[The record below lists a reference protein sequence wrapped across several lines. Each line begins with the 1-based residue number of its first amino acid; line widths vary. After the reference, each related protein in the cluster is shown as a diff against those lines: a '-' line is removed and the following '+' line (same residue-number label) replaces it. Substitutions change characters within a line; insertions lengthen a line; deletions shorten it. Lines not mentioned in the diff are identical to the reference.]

1 MARTLVSCDDHMD
14 MAYVPRDLWQSRVP
28 AAVRDRA
35 PKVEETPSG
44 PLWVREGERW
54 GVSGSKRADGR
65 KVVFDMLG
73 LPEEAEPGVFRP
85 ASPKYRLEDMERD
98 GIYAQVI
105 YGFLDWS
112 FRDHSLKADCMQ
124 AYNTWLWEGLCSASP
139 DRLVGL
145 ANLPGHDPE
154 GSVGELYRVLDMG
167 LRGAVF
173 DCFKAAKPIFD
184 MAWEPLWSA
193 AEETGAVISVHIGGG
208 THQSFPVTN
217 SPVRDWAS
225 IARVS
230 IVGMQLD
237 EILTCIIMSGIL
249 IRHPKLKMVLG
260 ESGIGWIPFVLE
272 RMEWEQENYAGLAE
286 GIPIAVPPT
295 ELFRRQMYA
304 TFQDEKLGVRL
315 IPDLGVDNAMWA
327 SDYPHGDGTYP
338 HSPEAVERIFE
349 GVSPAITEKVVD
361 TNCRGLYGI
370 A

>member
-28 AAVRDRA
+28 AAVRDGA

-65 KVVFDMLG
+65 KVVFDMVG

-124 AYNTWLWEGLCSASP
+124 AYNTWLWEELCSASP

-193 AEETGAVISVHIGGG
+193 AAETGAVIRVHIGGDLLG
-208 THQSFPVTN
+208 LHQ
-217 SPVRDWAS
+217 A
-225 IARVS
+225 
-230 IVGMQLD
+230 LD
-237 EILTCIIMSGIL
+237 EFRRGRRATSEFTRKLRGRDRLVSAGQKLQRARHRQRDAGLVAGGVEMPGQAVRSDEQPVDGGIL
-249 IRHPKLKMVLG
+249 KTGKFVGRPVGGPVAIHGYLN
-260 ESGIGWIPFVLE
+260 PFSMC
-272 RMEWEQENYAGLAE
+272 R
-286 GIPIAVPPT
+286 
-295 ELFRRQMYA
+295 
-304 TFQDEKLGVRL
+304 
-315 IPDLGVDNAMWA
+315 
-327 SDYPHGDGTYP
+327 
-338 HSPEAVERIFE
+338 PEAPMPGSTMKNFPR
-349 GVSPAITEKVVD
+349 
-361 TNCRGLYGI
+361 L
-370 A
+370 